1 MQFLFESAVICLAGG
16 LIGIGV
22 AAAITAVI
30 NKMDLIPASLS
41 PGIMVASVLISALVG
56 VVAGIVPAY
65 KGARLDPI
73 EALRY
78 E

>member
-1 MQFLFESAVICLAGG
+1 MPASISPTILVSAV
-16 LIGIGV
+16 
-22 AAAITAVI
+22 VI
-30 NKMDLIPASLS
+30 SI
-41 PGIMVASVLISALVG
+41 IVG
-56 VVAGIVPAY
+56 VFAGFVPAW

>member
-1 MQFLFESAVICLAGG
+1 VALSAGLAAMLTATGMMDAS
-16 LIGIGV
+16 ISTGIFVV
-22 AAAITAVI
+22 AIIV
-30 NKMDLIPASLS
+30 
-41 PGIMVASVLISALVG
+41 SVLVG
-56 VVAGIVPAY
+56 VFAGLVPAF

>member
-1 MQFLFESAVICLAGG
+1 M
-16 LIGIGV
+16 
-22 AAAITAVI
+22 
-30 NKMDLIPASLS
+30 MPASLS
-41 PGIMVASVLISALVG
+41 PGIMMTSIFVAIVVG
-56 VVAGIVPAY
+56 VVSGLVPAY

>member
-1 MQFLFESAVICLAGG
+1 MMTSIIVAVI
-16 LIGIGV
+16 
-22 AAAITAVI
+22 
-30 NKMDLIPASLS
+30 
-41 PGIMVASVLISALVG
+41 VG
-56 VVAGIVPAY
+56 VIAGLVPAW